1 MNSVVLSKT
10 YPQPP
15 FCEREVL
22 RYAGGKEA
30 DKEVVALMNACLQE
44 AKDKLSYKFC
54 YRIFSVKTEYELC
67 DFGAFLLRSKDL
79 AVNLKNCRRVILFA
93 ATVGIE
99 LDRLIVKYS
108 RISPARSLMMQ
119 AIGAERVEAL
129 CDAFCADMAKETNA
143 DLRPRFSPGYGD
155 LPLVCQKEIFS
166 LLDCGKR
173 IGLSLN
179 DSLLMAPS
187 KSVTAFIG
195 II

>member
-22 RYAGGKEA
+22 RYAGCKEA

-44 AKDKLSYKFC
+44 AKDKLSYKVC
-54 YRIFSVKTEYELC
+54 YRIFSVKTEDELC
-67 DFGAFLLRSKDL
+67 DFGAFRLRSKDL

-108 RISPARSLMMQ
+108 RISQARSLMMQ

-129 CDAFCADMAKETNA
+129 CDAFCADMANETNA